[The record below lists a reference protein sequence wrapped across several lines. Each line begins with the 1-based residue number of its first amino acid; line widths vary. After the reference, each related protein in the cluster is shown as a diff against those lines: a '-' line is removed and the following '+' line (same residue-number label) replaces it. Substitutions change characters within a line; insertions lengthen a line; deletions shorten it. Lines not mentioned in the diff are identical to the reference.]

1 MKYKQSILNPPRTLL
16 FLFIIISSLGTILLK
31 LPQATTS
38 PITWLDAWFT
48 AISAI
53 TVTGLVVVDTGS
65 IYTIFGQVVIMML
78 IQLGGLGI
86 MSFAVVIFILIGKKI
101 GISQRLLIS
110 QALNQKGMGGI
121 IKLVRS
127 LLVFSI
133 LIELIGALILSIKWI
148 PMYGLVK
155 GLYAAIFHSISAYN
169 NAGFSIWSDS
179 LSSFVDDPVVNLVIT
194 LLFILGGIG
203 FTVLIDL
210 KEKKHFRELSL
221 HTKLMVIGSIVINAV
236 AFVVIVILEWNNN
249 GTLGQLS
256 SAGKGWGAFF
266 QAVSPRTAG
275 FNTIDIGSMEE
286 ATLFFMI
293 GLMFIGAGSASTGG
307 GIKLTTFIAML
318 LSVNTFLKGKN
329 EVTIFRKTLAFSII
343 IKALAITVI
352 STGVVFVG
360 VFILELTQDSP
371 FIVNLFE
378 VVSAFGTVGLSMGL
392 TSSLDVIGK
401 ITLIVIMM
409 VGKLGPLTLAF
420 VFSSKKTPKIRYP
433 EEDVL
438 TG

>member
-1 MKYKQSILNPPRTLL
+1 MKLKELFLHPPRALLLL
-16 FLFIIISSLGTILLK
+16 FLIVSTIGTVLLK
-31 LPQATTS
+31 LPQATTTPVS
-38 PITWLDAWFT
+38 WLDAWFT

-65 IYTIFGQVVIMML
+65 VYTVFGQVVIMLL
-78 IQLGGLGI
+78 IQVGGLGI
-86 MSFAVVIFILIGKKI
+86 MSFAVVIFLLIGKKI
-101 GISQRLLIS
+101 GISQRLLIT

-127 LLVFSI
+127 LFIFSI
-133 LIELIGALILSIKWI
+133 VIEIIGATLLSARWI
-148 PMYGLVK
+148 PEYGIGTGIYV
-155 GLYAAIFHSISAYN
+155 AIFHAISAYN

-179 LSSFVDDPVVNLVIT
+179 LSSYVGDPIINLVIVM
-194 LLFILGGIG
+194 LFILGGIG

-210 KEKKHFRELSL
+210 KDKKHFREWTL
-221 HTKLMVIGSIVINAV
+221 HTKLMVIGSLFINAL
-236 AFVVIVILEWNNN
+236 AFLVIITLEWNNAS
-249 GTLGQLS
+249 TLGQLNG
-256 SAGKGWGAFF
+256 AGKGWAGFF
-266 QAVSPRTAG
+266 QALTPRTAG

-286 ATLFFMI
+286 ASLFFTI
-293 GLMFIGAGSASTGG
+293 CLMFIGAGSASTGG

-329 EVTIFRKTLAFSII
+329 EVTIFHKTLAFSVI

-352 STGVVFVG
+352 STGVVLVG

-371 FIVNLFE
+371 FLANLFE
-378 VVSAFGTVGLSMGL
+378 VVSAFGTVGLSMGI
-392 TSSLDVIGK
+392 TGNLDGIGK
-401 ITLIVIMM
+401 LTIIVIMM

-420 VFSSKKTPKIRYP
+420 IFASKKTPKIRYP
-433 EEDVL
+433 EEEVL

>member
-1 MKYKQSILNPPRTLL
+1 MKLKELFLHPPRALLLL
-16 FLFIIISSLGTILLK
+16 FLIVSTIGTVLLK
-31 LPQATTS
+31 LPQATTTPVS
-38 PITWLDAWFT
+38 WLDAWFT

-65 IYTIFGQVVIMML
+65 VYTVFGQVVIMLL
-78 IQLGGLGI
+78 IQVGGLGI
-86 MSFAVVIFILIGKKI
+86 MSFAVVIFLLIGKKI
-101 GISQRLLIS
+101 GISQRLLIT

-127 LLVFSI
+127 LFIFSI
-133 LIELIGALILSIKWI
+133 VIEIIGAILLSARWI
-148 PMYGLVK
+148 PEYGMGTGIYV
-155 GLYAAIFHSISAYN
+155 AIFHAISAYN

-179 LSSFVDDPVVNLVIT
+179 LSSYVGDPIINLVIVM
-194 LLFILGGIG
+194 LFILGGIG

-210 KEKKHFRELSL
+210 KNKKHFREWTL
-221 HTKLMVIGSIVINAV
+221 HTKLMVIGSLFINAL
-236 AFVVIVILEWNNN
+236 AFLVIITLEWNNAS
-249 GTLGQLS
+249 TLGQLNG
-256 SAGKGWGAFF
+256 AGKGWAAFF
-266 QAVSPRTAG
+266 QALTPRTAG

-286 ATLFFMI
+286 ASLFFI
-293 GLMFIGAGSASTGG
+293 ICLMFIGAGSASTGG

-329 EVTIFRKTLAFSII
+329 EVTIFHKTLAFSVI

-352 STGVVFVG
+352 STVVVLVG

-371 FIVNLFE
+371 FLANLFE
-378 VVSAFGTVGLSMGL
+378 VVSAFGTVGLSMGI
-392 TSSLDVIGK
+392 TGSLDGIGK
-401 ITLIVIMM
+401 LTIIVIMM

-420 VFSSKKTPKIRYP
+420 IFASKKTPKIRYP
-433 EEDVL
+433 EEEVL